1 MKKLSLVTGAVC
13 LAMAGALHAQQNY
26 PTKSITIING
36 FAPGATFDMVSRLVG
51 NKLQERLGWRF
62 LIDSRPGADG
72 RIGSRACADA
82 KNDGYTLCVGGSSTN
97 AIHAAVFKSL
107 PYDIQKD
114 FVPIAFVG
122 YSANVLAVNPT
133 FPAKTVD
140 ELIAAAKARGR
151 LPYATAGTGTSTHI
165 AGEKFKD
172 AAQVNM
178 QHVAYKGGVP
188 AYTATI
194 SNEVSTVFGNA
205 SSIAPHIENGRLR
218 ALAVTSLNRLPTM
231 PDVPSLNEL
240 GMSGFDVGPW
250 YAFYA
255 PAGVSPQIVQRLNKE
270 INAVLELP
278 DVKENL
284 RKHHI
289 TTKLMTP
296 EEVKKFGDQQ
306 IAAYKDIA
314 QKSHIVLDANAK

>member
-1 MKKLSLVTGAVC
+1 MKTFSLV
-13 LAMAGALHAQQNY
+13 AGALCLTLAGTVSAQSNY
-26 PTKSITIING
+26 PTKPITIING

-72 RIGSRACADA
+72 RIGSRACAEA

-133 FPAKTVD
+133 FPAKTVQ
-140 ELIAAAKARGR
+140 ELIDAAKARGR
-151 LPYATAGTGTSTHI
+151 VTYGTAGTGTSTHI

-172 AAQVNM
+172 MAQINL

-188 AYTATI
+188 AYTAAI
-194 SNEVSTVFGNA
+194 SNEVPLVFGNA

-218 ALAVTSLNRLPTM
+218 ALAVTSTDRLPTM

-240 GMSGFDVGPW
+240 GMRGFDVGPW
-250 YAFYA
+250 YAFFA
-255 PAGVSPQIVQRLNKE
+255 PVGTPAQIVQRLNKE

-278 DVKENL
+278 DVKELL
-284 RKHHI
+284 RKQHI

-296 EEVKKFGDQQ
+296 DALKKFGDQQ
-306 IAAYKDIA
+306 IAAYIDIA
-314 QKSHIVLDANAK
+314 EKSHITLDANAK

>member
-1 MKKLSLVTGAVC
+1 MKTIRLAAGVLC
-13 LAMAGALHAQQNY
+13 FAMAATLHAQENY

-36 FAPGATFDMVSRLVG
+36 FAPGATFDLVSRLVG

-114 FVPIAFVG
+114 FAPIAFVG
-122 YSANVLAVNPT
+122 YSANVLAVNPS
-133 FPAKTVD
+133 FPAKTVA
-140 ELIAAAKARGR
+140 ELVSAAKERGR
-151 LPYATAGTGTSTHI
+151 VTYATAGTGTSTHI
-165 AGEKFKD
+165 AGENFKD
-172 AAQVNM
+172 ATKINT

-188 AYTATI
+188 AYTAAI
-194 SNEVSTVFGNA
+194 SNEVPMVFGNA
-205 SSIAPHIENGRLR
+205 SSIAPHLENGRLR

-240 GMSGFDVGPW
+240 GMKGFDVGPW

-255 PAGVSPQIVQRLNKE
+255 PAGVDPKIIQKLNKE

-278 DVKENL
+278 DVKETL
-284 RKHHI
+284 RKQHI
-289 TTKLMTP
+289 TPKLMTP
-296 EEVKKFGDQQ
+296 TELKQFGDQQ
-306 IAAYKDIA
+306 ISTYKEIA
-314 QKSHIVLDANAK
+314 QKSNIALDATPK